1 MLPPSLPSRH
11 FVFHPVDINNMAS
24 YDNEK
29 GTIFYRARLLLASR
43 CIPIFP
49 GYGTAFYIG
58 SVAGLWLPIYATVS
72 NSPNASVPRNGSRIL
87 HLASR
92 IPDASCTV
100 SIVP

>member
-58 SVAGLWLPIYATVS
+58 SVAGLWVPTYA
-72 NSPNASVPRNGSRIL
+72 
-87 HLASR
+87 
-92 IPDASCTV
+92 
-100 SIVP
+100 IVPNYHHASAQLWL